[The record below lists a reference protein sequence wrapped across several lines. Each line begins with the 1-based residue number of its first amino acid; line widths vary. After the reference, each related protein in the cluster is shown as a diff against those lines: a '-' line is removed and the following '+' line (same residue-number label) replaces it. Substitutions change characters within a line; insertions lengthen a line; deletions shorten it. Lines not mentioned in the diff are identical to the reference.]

1 VWTVHEQV
9 ALCQAFKLVAQ
20 RWDIG
25 ADWSKD
31 GFCDTIK
38 ENFVKRIPKSLK
50 PRDLRGRWSERT
62 AGSMQTQFDRKIAP
76 DMQRFAH
83 FFKVVSAKKQL
94 TSRRTEEDLLR
105 AAADLFSGVSAYQ
118 SVRQDA
124 CSDDERERQ
133 RKAWAERTGH
143 VMTYA
148 CILMWRELREMY
160 KFSGTAADADA
171 VDDRFHGTGGQ
182 RDVDEGPVQRWLR
195 PRLESRPADTVSRPR
210 LPTASRKRLRHCV
223 KCRHGY
229 LLTGRHVVGIR
240 PSSA

>member
-1 VWTVHEQV
+1 VFEQV

-118 SVRQDA
+118 FVRQDA

-148 CILMWRELREMY
+148 CILMWRVLREMY
-160 KFSGTAADADA
+160 KFSGT
-171 VDDRFHGTGGQ
+171 VGGSAIALLWILSS
-182 RDVDEGPVQRWLR
+182 DLR
-195 PRLESRPADTVSRPR
+195 ATQCGAPSKPQPTTWNGRSGIWRHNYSVRMACPTAKTTRIKLTRPSPRLVY
-210 LPTASRKRLRHCV
+210 H
-223 KCRHGY
+223 
-229 LLTGRHVVGIR
+229 
-240 PSSA
+240 